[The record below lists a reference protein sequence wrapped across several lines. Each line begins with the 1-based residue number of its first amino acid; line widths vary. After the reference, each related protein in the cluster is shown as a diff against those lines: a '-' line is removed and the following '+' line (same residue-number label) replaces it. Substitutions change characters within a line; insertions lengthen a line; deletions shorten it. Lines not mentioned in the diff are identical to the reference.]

1 MKNIGIIDLGSNS
14 TRLLIVKILS
24 SKGFKVIHE
33 LKEAVRLGKDI
44 GVDGCLNTARKEVAI
59 KTLQYFQTVCET
71 YDTHEIIAVA
81 TAAVRAATDKEAF
94 LEEAKIRTGLDI
106 RVLSGEEE
114 AFYDYFGIVNSI
126 RFTEGL
132 IIDIGGA
139 STEIIYVHDRAFKEC
154 ISLPFGAITLTEQ
167 FGLTD
172 DIKEENLS
180 ALQSYLVEQYD
191 SLPWLSQIKDV
202 VLIGVGGTLRNI
214 GKIDR
219 KLKDYSLD
227 RTHNYKMDTQ
237 AVKEITNLAGCMN
250 LKQRRK
256 LKGLS
261 KTRADIFVAACE
273 AVKVLIEYCRIK
285 KLIVSGNGVKEGILY
300 ETIQGGKIP
309 VRDVLEFSVNNLMQQ
324 YQVDRERTDT
334 IWQRAKYLLD
344 FSRANYDKMEHAEKI
359 LKTAVMF
366 HRIGVQVSCYDFHKH
381 SFYMMLHA
389 DLNGLSHREIL
400 MVAYTILYHP
410 KEEFE
415 NLFYG
420 YKDLLEEQDIRMTQ
434 KLGVILKMAVNNV
447 VF

>member
-14 TRLLIVKILS
+14 TRLLIVRLLDHN
-24 SKGFKVIHE
+24 GFKVIHE
-33 LKEAVRLGKDI
+33 LKEAVRLGKDM
-44 GVDGCLNTARKEVAI
+44 GADGCLNAARKEVAM
-59 KTLQYFQTVCET
+59 KTLQYFISVCET
-71 YDTHEIIAVA
+71 YNTHEIIAVA

-94 LEEAKIRTGLDI
+94 LEEAKIKTGLDI

-126 RFTEGL
+126 SFTEGL

-139 STEIIYVHDRAFKEC
+139 STEIIYVQDRAFKEC
-154 ISLPFGAITLTEQ
+154 ISLPFGAITLTEK

-172 DIKEENLS
+172 DIKEENLA
-180 ALQSYLVEQYD
+180 ALRTYLIEQYD
-191 SLPWLSQIKDV
+191 ALPWLSQIKDV

-219 KLKDYSLD
+219 KLKEYSLD
-227 RTHNYKMDTQ
+227 RTHHYKMDTQ
-237 AVKEITNLAGCMN
+237 AVEEITCMVGSMS

-273 AVKVLIEYCRIK
+273 AVKVLTQYCRIK
-285 KLIVSGNGVKEGILY
+285 KLIVSGNGVKEGLLY
-300 ETIQGGKIP
+300 EYIQGEKLL
-309 VRDVLEFSVNNLMQQ
+309 VRDVLEFSTDNLMQQ
-324 YQVDRERTDT
+324 YQVDKERTDQ
-334 IWQRAKYLLD
+334 IWRRAKYLLD
-344 FSRANYDKMEHAEKI
+344 FSKSTYDKVEDATKI
-359 LKTAVMF
+359 LRTAVML

-420 YKDLLEEQDIRMTQ
+420 YKDLLGEQDISMTQ
-434 KLGVILKMAVNNV
+434 KLGVILKMAINNV